1 MNIYSKNIYI
11 EILLKFPSLN
21 FEDESDDDF
30 LLMHCEN
37 LNAAEIGGIAIRT
50 TVDNSIWIQNHLPNS
65 SYSVDSIEELEMLI
79 EKITNEKIFW
89 VIAYKNGN
97 WYETTLTNDVMK
109 IEKEKNVLYKI
120 LSWSG
125 KNDQKIIQ

>member
-21 FEDESDDDF
+21 FEDQSDDDF
-30 LLMHCEN
+30 LLMYCEN
-37 LNAAEIGGIAIRT
+37 LNKAEIGGIAIRT
-50 TVDNSIWIQNHLPNS
+50 TEDNSIWMQNHLPNS
-65 SYSVDSIEELEMLI
+65 SYSVDTKQELEMLI
-79 EKITNEKIFW
+79 EKITNDEIFW
-89 VIAYKNGN
+89 VISYRSGN
-97 WYETTLTNDVMK
+97 WCETTLTNDVLK

-125 KNDQKIIQ
+125 KNDQKIIK

>member
-21 FEDESDDDF
+21 FEDQSDDDF

-37 LNAAEIGGIAIRT
+37 LNKAEIGGIAIRT
-50 TVDNSIWIQNHLPNS
+50 TEDNSIWMQNHLPNS
-65 SYSVDSIEELEMLI
+65 SYSVGTKQELEMLI
-79 EKITNEKIFW
+79 EKITNDEIFW
-89 VIAYKNGN
+89 VISYRSGN
-97 WYETTLTNDVMK
+97 WYETTLTNDVLK

-125 KNDQKIIQ
+125 KNDQKII